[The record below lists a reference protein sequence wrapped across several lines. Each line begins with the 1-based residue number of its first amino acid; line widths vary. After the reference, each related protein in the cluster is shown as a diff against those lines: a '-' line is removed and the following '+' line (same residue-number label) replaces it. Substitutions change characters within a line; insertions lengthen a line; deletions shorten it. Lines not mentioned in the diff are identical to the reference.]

1 MTAIVLLLSLLLLL
15 LLFWPLLTRLLLVAA
30 FWLSRATCAWQGR
43 LADGVPSTCSQHQ
56 AQQQFSSS
64 PPPGFRMTFAGWPF
78 VGFELAHHPPSS
90 ARRLALLSA
99 DGS

>member
-64 PPPGFRMTFAGWPF
+64 PPPGFRMTFAGR
-78 VGFELAHHPPSS
+78 LAVRWLRTRSSSAVVCPSS
-90 ARRLALLSA
+90 CAAL
-99 DGS
+99 G